1 MKKRALRKTETSE
14 VLQDSAA
21 TPEKLPGQTGVEKK
35 GVKRVKSSSSKK
47 TDRSVDNSQPRL
59 FDDLETEVSDS
70 KEATSAR
77 SSVKSSKRISSKS
90 VSSDKGTTEKRTG
103 RKKASTRAK
112 MMDSAVS
119 SEDET
124 SVESV
129 LEPKTVKPKKRS
141 TRKIKVEDHDL
152 EKAPQKAPQTVKP
165 RKKSPK
171 NDSGKSEKV
180 VSASSKGTALKDSAA
195 FDVQNWLED
204 VSEIYTRIH
213 DFEVSDEEKKRRVRR
228 QKSKQAAASLNWDA
242 SSFDELPYWESGW
255 IVVQGARQHNLKSI
269 DVPFPLSA
277 FTVVTGVSGSG
288 KSSLVEDVLYR
299 YLARVLNHSQ
309 ISCGACDGVVGFDR
323 INKVVKVDQAPIG
336 LTPTSNAATFTGLF
350 DLIRQLFA
358 QLPEAKLR
366 GYSASRFSFNVPGGR
381 CDKCE
386 GAGMIKVEMHFLPD
400 VLIVCDAC
408 GGKRYDQETLQVK
421 YRGKSIADVLELT
434 CGDALKFFEHIPP
447 LATILRTLCDVGLD
461 YLPLG
466 QPATTLSGGEAQRI
480 KLAAELS
487 QIDTGRT
494 LYILDEPTTGLHF
507 EDVRKLLEVLH
518 RLVDLGN
525 TVVVVE
531 HNLDV
536 VKNADW
542 IIEIGPEAGLEGG
555 RLVFVGVPEQLL
567 SYAAQWQT
575 SPEFRKNAPRS
586 YTGEALIPV
595 FKNAIFEERA
605 VLSARTYWENLKK
618 NRTVSYDSISNDAQ
632 SDSLEQPWEVDGK
645 RWHTQFRTTRS
656 GETCKWEGR
665 ALSAIVDRLEE
676 FPIFADANWM
686 NRSIVEVHAESKT
699 SAWFMR
705 AVTNEEWLLRLKFRT
720 AKNTFDRGLLTRKLA
735 LCPLKEIEEI
745 PLYGTLP
752 RVKFENIG
760 PWQEIEL
767 KVFSLSEIDRP
778 EFWNFINLAVERFS
792 DVIDRGKENDVDL
805 TPWKTQGRKWHTSQ
819 NGFYGSSDKAIWPM
833 QLLESVLEV
842 VEKVG
847 RNAVSVWTNRTS
859 VPYTIAGGKYPWVQL
874 FTKNSDFLCLQVNF
888 PKGEVSQERIVGIG
902 FEPEIALAEKDGEF
916 DSVYLRFKSED
927 DFSVEI
933 IRELL
938 IESYQKIERNID

>member
-1 MKKRALRKTETSE
+1 M
-14 VLQDSAA
+14 
-21 TPEKLPGQTGVEKK
+21 
-35 GVKRVKSSSSKK
+35 
-47 TDRSVDNSQPRL
+47 
-59 FDDLETEVSDS
+59 
-70 KEATSAR
+70 
-77 SSVKSSKRISSKS
+77 
-90 VSSDKGTTEKRTG
+90 
-103 RKKASTRAK
+103 
-112 MMDSAVS
+112 
-119 SEDET
+119 
-124 SVESV
+124 
-129 LEPKTVKPKKRS
+129 
-141 TRKIKVEDHDL
+141 
-152 EKAPQKAPQTVKP
+152 
-165 RKKSPK
+165 
-171 NDSGKSEKV
+171 
-180 VSASSKGTALKDSAA
+180 
-195 FDVQNWLED
+195 
-204 VSEIYTRIH
+204 
-213 DFEVSDEEKKRRVRR
+213 
-228 QKSKQAAASLNWDA
+228 
-242 SSFDELPYWESGW
+242 
-255 IVVQGARQHNLKSI
+255 
-269 DVPFPLSA
+269 
-277 FTVVTGVSGSG
+277 
-288 KSSLVEDVLYR
+288 
-299 YLARVLNHSQ
+299 
-309 ISCGACDGVVGFDR
+309 
-323 INKVVKVDQAPIG
+323 
-336 LTPTSNAATFTGLF
+336 
-350 DLIRQLFA
+350 
-358 QLPEAKLR
+358 
-366 GYSASRFSFNVPGGR
+366 
-381 CDKCE
+381 
-386 GAGMIKVEMHFLPD
+386 
-400 VLIVCDAC
+400 
-408 GGKRYDQETLQVK
+408 
-421 YRGKSIADVLELT
+421 
-434 CGDALKFFEHIPP
+434 KFFEHIPP

-555 RLVFVGVPEQLL
+555 RLVFAGVPEQLL

-792 DVIDRGKENDVDL
+792 DVID
-805 TPWKTQGRKWHTSQ
+805 
-819 NGFYGSSDKAIWPM
+819 
-833 QLLESVLEV
+833 
-842 VEKVG
+842 
-847 RNAVSVWTNRTS
+847 
-859 VPYTIAGGKYPWVQL
+859 
-874 FTKNSDFLCLQVNF
+874 
-888 PKGEVSQERIVGIG
+888 
-902 FEPEIALAEKDGEF
+902 
-916 DSVYLRFKSED
+916 
-927 DFSVEI
+927 
-933 IRELL
+933 
-938 IESYQKIERNID
+938 